1 MDDEF
6 WNELVRGAESYEFGD
21 AMTMNSSFNT
31 LDEMEVGSNPT
42 VSSFDSPRWNNELER
57 QVTKNTDFIPFYLT
71 NYFVSAPNSS
81 SYFTSSNDSSPFH
94 SYTSQDS
101 PTQESDSS
109 PRVHPSILHRN
120 SPVQETD
127 RYELCCPYYVV
138 SMENKLTS
146 PSSTFPSRFECHEC
160 GKKFS
165 TKNNCQRH
173 RRNVHGSN
181 SSSPYIESLPTNI
194 QGVKRSA
201 NLIPVQQKCDCP
213 HLTCKRKGKM
223 GFSRPDNLIQHR
235 RNVHNENIPKRQRQS

>member
-94 SYTSQDS
+94 SFTSHSNS

-109 PRVHPSILHRN
+109 PSLSHSLLRLLSSSYHTSSNDSSRFRSLTLPFYSFTSHGNSPTQDTDSSPHVHLSILHRN

-127 RYELCCPYYVV
+127 RYEFYCPYSWSKY
-138 SMENKLTS
+138 
-146 PSSTFPSRFECHEC
+146 
-160 GKKFS
+160 GKE
-165 TKNNCQRH
+165 R
-173 RRNVHGSN
+173 
-181 SSSPYIESLPTNI
+181 
-194 QGVKRSA
+194 
-201 NLIPVQQKCDCP
+201 
-213 HLTCKRKGKM
+213 
-223 GFSRPDNLIQHR
+223 
-235 RNVHNENIPKRQRQS
+235 